1 MIKKIIRF
9 ISLLDNKTQ
18 KKFFS
23 LIALVFVG
31 SIVEIFSFGSI
42 MPMIDLII
50 NQQDSYLSNYDFF
63 KKFIFSFENKL
74 ELLLYITILISVIF
88 ILKNLY
94 LIFLTWF
101 NAKIIN
107 NVRIFLCSVYVN
119 QILINPYSYHL
130 RNDSSKIIRDSIGE
144 VNTVTKHLLF
154 PTTLVILDLLTFI
167 GLVALISF
175 TNLEASVL
183 IFATLIIFGF
193 VYTSVFKKR
202 LSLFGKIR
210 LDSEKKK
217 IKIVLESLRL
227 IKIVNIKN
235 LVNFVL
241 DRYKTADLKTVKS
254 GVFNTVVLNSIRF
267 LLEIV
272 MVMVFLL
279 LVFLAFINNYN
290 INDLF
295 TYLIF
300 LGVFFVRL
308 LPSINKF
315 MVLLNNFNYY
325 GKSLDTIYDDISEFE
340 SNLKNVQ
347 NKKILKEINFK
358 ESIRINKGSFFFDDK
373 KVFENVDLEIK
384 KNTITVI
391 SGANGEGKSTLIN
404 ILLGLLPLKSGEY
417 FIDNKKVD
425 ISNCNLSYLV
435 GYMPQEIDLI
445 DDNIENNIA
454 IGKNKKDI
462 NLNSIYKISDI
473 LQFDELL
480 NKRLSDKDFMVG
492 ENGQNLSGG
501 QRQKIV
507 LARSLY
513 GNPSIIIM
521 DEPTSALDEEN
532 IELFYKLILRLK
544 ENKTLIIIS
553 HDQKIK
559 NLSNKNYHIKNGSL
573 QEV

>member
-358 ESIRINKGSFFFDDK
+358 ESIRINKGSFFF
-373 KVFENVDLEIK
+373 
-384 KNTITVI
+384 
-391 SGANGEGKSTLIN
+391 
-404 ILLGLLPLKSGEY
+404 
-417 FIDNKKVD
+417 
-425 ISNCNLSYLV
+425 
-435 GYMPQEIDLI
+435 
-445 DDNIENNIA
+445 
-454 IGKNKKDI
+454 
-462 NLNSIYKISDI
+462 
-473 LQFDELL
+473 
-480 NKRLSDKDFMVG
+480 
-492 ENGQNLSGG
+492 
-501 QRQKIV
+501 
-507 LARSLY
+507 
-513 GNPSIIIM
+513 
-521 DEPTSALDEEN
+521 
-532 IELFYKLILRLK
+532 
-544 ENKTLIIIS
+544 
-553 HDQKIK
+553 
-559 NLSNKNYHIKNGSL
+559 
-573 QEV
+573 

>member
-9 ISLLDNKTQ
+9 ILLLDDKTQ

-23 LIALVFVG
+23 LIALVFIG

-42 MPMIDLII
+42 MPMIDLIV
-50 NQQDSYLSNYDFF
+50 NQQESYLSNYYFF

-74 ELLLYITILISVIF
+74 ELLLYITIIISVIF

-154 PTTLVILDLLTFI
+154 PTTLVILDFLTFV
-167 GLVALISF
+167 GLITLISF

-347 NKKILKEINFK
+347 NKKILKEIDFK
-358 ESIRINKGSFFFDDK
+358 ESIKINKGSFFFDDK
-373 KVFENVDLEIK
+373 KVFENVDFEIK

-425 ISNCNLSYLV
+425 ISNYNLSYLV
-435 GYMPQEIDLI
+435 GYMPQEINLI

-454 IGKNKKDI
+454 IGKNKEDI
-462 NLNSIYKISDI
+462 NLNSINKISDI

-480 NKRLSDKDFMVG
+480 NKRLGDKDFMVG
-492 ENGQNLSGG
+492 ENGLNLSGG

>member
-23 LIALVFVG
+23 LIVLVFVG

-42 MPMIDLII
+42 IPMIDLII

-63 KKFIFSFENKL
+63 KKSIFNFENKL
-74 ELLLYITILISVIF
+74 ELLLYITIIISVIF

-107 NVRIFLCSVYVN
+107 NVRIFLCSIYVN

-130 RNDSSKIIRDSIGE
+130 SNDSSKIIRDSIGE
-144 VNTVTKHLLF
+144 VNTVSKHLLF
-154 PTTLVILDLLTFI
+154 PTTLVVLDLLTFV
-167 GLVALISF
+167 GLVTLISF
-175 TNLEASVL
+175 TNFEASVL
-183 IFATLIIFGF
+183 IFATIIVFGF

-202 LSLFGKIR
+202 LSVFGEIR

-308 LPSINKF
+308 LPSVNKF

-340 SNLKNVQ
+340 LNLKNVQ
-347 NKKILKEINFK
+347 NKKILKEIDFK
-358 ESIRINKGSFFFDDK
+358 ESIRINKGSFFFGDK
-373 KVFENVDLEIK
+373 KVFENADLEIK
-384 KNTITVI
+384 KNTITVV

-404 ILLGLLPLKSGEY
+404 IFLGLLPLKSGEY

-425 ISNCNLSYLV
+425 ISNCNLSHLV
-435 GYMPQEIDLI
+435 GYMPQEVDLI

-462 NLNSIYKISDI
+462 NLDSIYKISDI

>member
-1 MIKKIIRF
+1 M
-9 ISLLDNKTQ
+9 
-18 KKFFS
+18 
-23 LIALVFVG
+23 
-31 SIVEIFSFGSI
+31 
-42 MPMIDLII
+42 
-50 NQQDSYLSNYDFF
+50 
-63 KKFIFSFENKL
+63 
-74 ELLLYITILISVIF
+74 
-88 ILKNLY
+88 
-94 LIFLTWF
+94 
-101 NAKIIN
+101 
-107 NVRIFLCSVYVN
+107 
-119 QILINPYSYHL
+119 
-130 RNDSSKIIRDSIGE
+130 
-144 VNTVTKHLLF
+144 
-154 PTTLVILDLLTFI
+154 
-167 GLVALISF
+167 
-175 TNLEASVL
+175 
-183 IFATLIIFGF
+183 
-193 VYTSVFKKR
+193 
-202 LSLFGKIR
+202 
-210 LDSEKKK
+210 
-217 IKIVLESLRL
+217 
-227 IKIVNIKN
+227 
-235 LVNFVL
+235 
-241 DRYKTADLKTVKS
+241 
-254 GVFNTVVLNSIRF
+254 
-267 LLEIV
+267 
-272 MVMVFLL
+272 
-279 LVFLAFINNYN
+279 
-290 INDLF
+290 
-295 TYLIF
+295 
-300 LGVFFVRL
+300 
-308 LPSINKF
+308 
-315 MVLLNNFNYY
+315 
-325 GKSLDTIYDDISEFE
+325 
-340 SNLKNVQ
+340 
-347 NKKILKEINFK
+347 
-358 ESIRINKGSFFFDDK
+358 
-373 KVFENVDLEIK
+373 
-384 KNTITVI
+384 
-391 SGANGEGKSTLIN
+391 IN

>member
-23 LIALVFVG
+23 LIVLVFVG

-42 MPMIDLII
+42 IPMIDLII

-63 KKFIFSFENKL
+63 EKFIFSFENKL
-74 ELLLYITILISVIF
+74 ELLLYITIIISVIF

-107 NVRIFLCSVYVN
+107 NVRIFLCSIYVN

-144 VNTVTKHLLF
+144 VNTVSKHLLF
-154 PTTLVILDLLTFI
+154 PTTLVVLDLLTFV
-167 GLVALISF
+167 GLVTLISF
-175 TNLEASVL
+175 TNFEASVL
-183 IFATLIIFGF
+183 IFATIIVFGF

-202 LSLFGKIR
+202 LSLFGEIR

-308 LPSINKF
+308 LPSVNKF
-315 MVLLNNFNYY
+315 MVLINNFNYY
-325 GKSLDTIYDDISEFE
+325 GKSLDTIYNDISEFE
-340 SNLKNVQ
+340 LNLKNVQ
-347 NKKILKEINFK
+347 NKKILKEIDFK
-358 ESIRINKGSFFFDDK
+358 ESIRINKGSFFFGDK
-373 KVFENVDLEIK
+373 KVFENADIEIK
-384 KNTITVI
+384 KNTITVV

-425 ISNCNLSYLV
+425 ISNCNLSHLV
-435 GYMPQEIDLI
+435 GYMPQEVDLI

-559 NLSNKNYHIKNGSL
+559 NLSNKIYHIKNGSL

>member
-193 VYTSVFKKR
+193 VYTSV
-202 LSLFGKIR
+202 L
-210 LDSEKKK
+210 KK
-217 IKIVLESLRL
+217 IKSFW
-227 IKIVNIKN
+227 KN
-235 LVNFVL
+235 
-241 DRYKTADLKTVKS
+241 
-254 GVFNTVVLNSIRF
+254 
-267 LLEIV
+267 
-272 MVMVFLL
+272 
-279 LVFLAFINNYN
+279 
-290 INDLF
+290 
-295 TYLIF
+295 
-300 LGVFFVRL
+300 
-308 LPSINKF
+308 
-315 MVLLNNFNYY
+315 
-325 GKSLDTIYDDISEFE
+325 
-340 SNLKNVQ
+340 
-347 NKKILKEINFK
+347 
-358 ESIRINKGSFFFDDK
+358 
-373 KVFENVDLEIK
+373 
-384 KNTITVI
+384 
-391 SGANGEGKSTLIN
+391 
-404 ILLGLLPLKSGEY
+404 
-417 FIDNKKVD
+417 
-425 ISNCNLSYLV
+425 
-435 GYMPQEIDLI
+435 
-445 DDNIENNIA
+445 
-454 IGKNKKDI
+454 
-462 NLNSIYKISDI
+462 
-473 LQFDELL
+473 
-480 NKRLSDKDFMVG
+480 
-492 ENGQNLSGG
+492 
-501 QRQKIV
+501 
-507 LARSLY
+507 
-513 GNPSIIIM
+513 
-521 DEPTSALDEEN
+521 
-532 IELFYKLILRLK
+532 
-544 ENKTLIIIS
+544 
-553 HDQKIK
+553 
-559 NLSNKNYHIKNGSL
+559 
-573 QEV
+573 

>member
-9 ISLLDNKTQ
+9 ILLLDDKTQ

-23 LIALVFVG
+23 LIALVFIG

-42 MPMIDLII
+42 MPMIDLIV
-50 NQQDSYLSNYDFF
+50 NQQESYLSNYDFF

-74 ELLLYITILISVIF
+74 ELLLYITIIISVIF

-154 PTTLVILDLLTFI
+154 PTTLVILDFLTFV
-167 GLVALISF
+167 GLITLISF

-315 MVLLNNFNYY
+315 MVLWNNFNYY

-347 NKKILKEINFK
+347 NKKILKEIDFK
-358 ESIRINKGSFFFDDK
+358 ESIKINKGSFFFDDK
-373 KVFENVDLEIK
+373 KVFENVDFEIK

-425 ISNCNLSYLV
+425 ISNYNLSYLV
-435 GYMPQEIDLI
+435 GYMPQEINLI

-454 IGKNKKDI
+454 IGKNKEDI
-462 NLNSIYKISDI
+462 NLNSINKISDI

-480 NKRLSDKDFMVG
+480 NKRLGDKDFMVG
-492 ENGQNLSGG
+492 ENGLNLSGG

>member
-1 MIKKIIRF
+1 M
-9 ISLLDNKTQ
+9 
-18 KKFFS
+18 
-23 LIALVFVG
+23 
-31 SIVEIFSFGSI
+31 
-42 MPMIDLII
+42 
-50 NQQDSYLSNYDFF
+50 
-63 KKFIFSFENKL
+63 
-74 ELLLYITILISVIF
+74 
-88 ILKNLY
+88 
-94 LIFLTWF
+94 
-101 NAKIIN
+101 
-107 NVRIFLCSVYVN
+107 
-119 QILINPYSYHL
+119 INPYSYHL

-358 ESIRINKGSFFFDDK
+358 ESIRINKGSFF
-373 KVFENVDLEIK
+373 
-384 KNTITVI
+384 
-391 SGANGEGKSTLIN
+391 
-404 ILLGLLPLKSGEY
+404 
-417 FIDNKKVD
+417 
-425 ISNCNLSYLV
+425 
-435 GYMPQEIDLI
+435 
-445 DDNIENNIA
+445 
-454 IGKNKKDI
+454 
-462 NLNSIYKISDI
+462 
-473 LQFDELL
+473 
-480 NKRLSDKDFMVG
+480 
-492 ENGQNLSGG
+492 
-501 QRQKIV
+501 
-507 LARSLY
+507 
-513 GNPSIIIM
+513 
-521 DEPTSALDEEN
+521 
-532 IELFYKLILRLK
+532 
-544 ENKTLIIIS
+544 
-553 HDQKIK
+553 
-559 NLSNKNYHIKNGSL
+559 
-573 QEV
+573 